1 MPTAGDPQATWDRL
15 EDQLAWYDR
24 RSTSAQRMF
33 KRTKVAEL
41 VVAALVPVL
50 AATEAPAAVTAGFAA
65 VIVVLEA
72 VQHLNQWQTTWVT
85 YRSTAESLKHER
97 YLYLAAAGPYAGSDR
112 AKVLAERLEGLISQ
126 EHASWTASNRDR
138 GRPGQ
143 AKEPG

>member
-24 RSTSAQRMF
+24 RSTGAQRMF

-50 AATEAPAAVTAGFAA
+50 AATEAPPAVTAGFAA

-72 VQHLNQWQTTWVT
+72 VQHLNQWQTNWVT

-97 YLYLAAAGPYAGSDR
+97 YLYLAAAGPYAGPDR

-138 GRPGQ
+138 EAGQ
-143 AKEPG
+143 AGEPG